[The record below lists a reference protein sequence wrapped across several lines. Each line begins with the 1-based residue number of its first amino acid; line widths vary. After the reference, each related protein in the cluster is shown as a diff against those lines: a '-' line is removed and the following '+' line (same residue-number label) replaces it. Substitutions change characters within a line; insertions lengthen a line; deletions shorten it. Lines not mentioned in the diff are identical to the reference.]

1 MLYLCVCFCVFVFV
15 FVFVVMTNVVHE
27 YSSPLGCDAVFIG

>member
-1 MLYLCVCFCVFVFV
+1 VFV